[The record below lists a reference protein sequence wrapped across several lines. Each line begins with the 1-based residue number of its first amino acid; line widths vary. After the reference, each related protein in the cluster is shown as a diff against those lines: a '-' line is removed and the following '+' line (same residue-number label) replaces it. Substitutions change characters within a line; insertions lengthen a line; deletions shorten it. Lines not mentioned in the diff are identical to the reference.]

1 MKLLVTGGSGQVG
14 EALRRLAP
22 ALGVTVIAPGRDA
35 LDLAKPETIRLPDGI
50 DGVINAGAYTAVDK
64 AESDG
69 ALAVTV
75 NAEAPGVLAA
85 EAAKRG
91 LPIVQLSTDYVFDG
105 TKAEP
110 YVETDFVNPMS
121 VYGLAKEAGERA
133 VIAANPR
140 HVVMRTSW
148 VYAVHGN
155 NFVKTMLRLGKE
167 RDLLKVVADQTGAPT
182 LADDIA
188 RAAVVC
194 LKGLRDGKPAGIYHY
209 TAEGWTTWH
218 GLASRIW
225 EVAGPRLGRA
235 PKIEPIPTSGY
246 PTPAKRP
253 LNSRL
258 DCAKIVATF
267 GVVRRPWDA
276 ALDETLSRLLEEKP

>member
-1 MKLLVTGGSGQVG
+1 MKLLVTGGTGQVG

-22 ALGVTVIAPGRDA
+22 ELGVTVIAPGRDT
-35 LDLAKPETIRLPDGI
+35 LDLSKPETIRLPDGI
-50 DGVINAGAYTAVDK
+50 EGVINSGAYTAVDK

-75 NAEAPGVLAA
+75 NAAAPGVLAA

-105 TKAEP
+105 TKTEP

-121 VYGLAKEAGERA
+121 IYGLGKEAGERA
-133 VIAANPR
+133 VVEANPR

-155 NFVKTMLRLGKE
+155 NFVKTMLRLGRE
-167 RDLLKVVADQTGAPT
+167 RDQLRVVADQTGAPT

-209 TAEGWTTWH
+209 AAEGWTTWH

-225 EVAGPRLGRA
+225 DIAGPRLGRN
-235 PKIEPIPTSGY
+235 PKIEPIPTSAY

-253 LNSRL
+253 QNSRL
-258 DCAKIVATF
+258 DCTKIVATF
-267 GVVRRPWDA
+267 GVSRRPWEQ

>member
-1 MKLLVTGGSGQVG
+1 MKLLVTGGTGQIG
-14 EALRRLAP
+14 EALRRLASE
-22 ALGVTVIAPGRDA
+22 LGVTVIAPGRDT
-35 LDLAKPETIRLPDGI
+35 LDLAKPGTIRLPDGI
-50 DGVINAGAYTAVDK
+50 DGVINSGAYTQVDK

-69 ALAVTV
+69 ELAVAV

-105 TKAEP
+105 TKPEP
-110 YVETDFVNPMS
+110 YVEADFVNPMS
-121 VYGLAKEAGERA
+121 IYGLTKEAGERA

-167 RDLLKVVADQTGAPT
+167 RDQLRVVADQTGAPT

-209 TAEGWTTWH
+209 AAEGWTTWH

-225 EVAGPRLGRA
+225 DIAGPRLGRN
-235 PKIEPIPTSGY
+235 PKIEPIPTSAY
-246 PTPAKRP
+246 PTPARRP
-253 LNSRL
+253 QNSRL

-267 GVVRRPWDA
+267 GVARRPWEQ

>member
-1 MKLLVTGGSGQVG
+1 MKLLVTGGTGQVG
-14 EALRRLAP
+14 EALRRLSTE
-22 ALGVTVIAPGRDA
+22 LGVTVIAPGRDT
-35 LDLAKPETIRLPDGI
+35 LDLSKPGTIRLPDGI
-50 DGVINAGAYTAVDK
+50 DGVINSGAYTAVDK
-64 AESDG
+64 AESEG

-85 EAAKRG
+85 ESAKRG

-105 TKAEP
+105 TKPEP
-110 YVETDFVNPMS
+110 YLETDPVNPMS
-121 VYGLAKEAGERA
+121 IYGLGKEAGERA
-133 VIAANPR
+133 VRDANPR

-167 RDLLKVVADQTGAPT
+167 RDQLRVVADQTGAPT

-188 RAAVVC
+188 RAAVAC
-194 LKGLRDGKPAGIYHY
+194 LKGLRDGKPAGTYHY
-209 TAEGWTTWH
+209 TAEGATTWH

-225 EVAGPRLGRA
+225 DIAGPRLGRR
-235 PKIEPIPTSGY
+235 PTIEPIPTSGY
-246 PTPAKRP
+246 PTPAMRP
-253 LNSRL
+253 MNSRL

-267 GVVRRPWDA
+267 GVVRRPWEQ

>member
-1 MKLLVTGGSGQVG
+1 MKLLVTGGTGQVG

-22 ALGVTVIAPGRDA
+22 ELGVTVIAPGRDT
-35 LDLAKPETIRLPDGI
+35 LDLSKPATIRLPDGI
-50 DGVINAGAYTAVDK
+50 DGVINSGAYTAVDK
-64 AESDG
+64 AESEG

-85 EAAKRG
+85 EATKQG

-105 TKAEP
+105 TKPEP
-110 YVETDFVNPMS
+110 YVETDPVNPMS
-121 VYGLAKEAGERA
+121 VYGLGKEAGERA
-133 VIAANPR
+133 VRDANPR

-155 NFVKTMLRLGKE
+155 NFVKTMLRLGRE
-167 RDLLKVVADQTGAPT
+167 RDQLRVVADQTGAPT

-188 RAAVVC
+188 RAAVAC
-194 LKGLRDGKPAGIYHY
+194 LKGLRDGKPAGTYHY
-209 TAEGWTTWH
+209 TAEGATTWH

-225 EVAGPRLGRA
+225 DIAGPRLGRA

-246 PTPAKRP
+246 PTPAMRP
-253 LNSRL
+253 QNSRL

-267 GVVRRPWDA
+267 GVVRRPWEQ